1 MRSLHLVIRLVLT
14 AGLIA
19 SGPIVAGGGR
29 PSTAVKRP
37 VQPST
42 GRMAWHQAAAAPQS
56 ASRQTSAEVARLA
69 DEVAKEVEALR
80 GWQFKT
86 PIKKEL
92 STPGDV
98 RQYIERRVQ
107 TDLPPGKVERIQA
120 FLRTIGLISPD
131 CDLKATYV
139 SLLED
144 QVAGFYDTEHRTMH
158 LVERAGGTPVAVERI
173 MLAHELTHALDDQQV
188 DLGAFTKANAGR
200 SEDMDIV
207 TASVVEGSA
216 TGLMLQYVA
225 RDQLSGRI
233 KLQDLQ
239 QYAQQEAARGK
250 VLLEAPR
257 YFSVLL
263 ASYVCGLQFLAK
275 GDLPALLLAPDNR
288 AFGQSF
294 LEAEKAPPR
303 SSEQILHPSK
313 YWDQAARDEPVVVD
327 DAAARRWLTR
337 DGQWVVHTDT
347 VGEMLMAI
355 LTTPKGQRRDLAGME
370 LADTWTNPA
379 ATGWGGDRFY
389 LLASG
394 TSAGEAGRTLRN
406 VKGVWVTSWDTPQD
420 RDEFL
425 QALDR
430 GQAAEH
436 VTAPL
441 GTMGAIVFFAVDEA
455 EQQALLKRLQTSPLP
470 AVRDGRTWSPGHP

>member
-1 MRSLHLVIRLVLT
+1 MNRLRFVVRLALAAALMT
-14 AGLIA
+14 WGSI
-19 SGPIVAGGGR
+19 IAGGGR
-29 PSTAVKRP
+29 PPTAVTAATYP
-37 VQPST
+37 GT
-42 GRMAWHQAAAAPQS
+42 GGLPWRQAEAAAQF
-56 ASRQTSAEVARLA
+56 ASRQTSEDVARLA

-92 STPGDV
+92 STPEDV

-107 TDLPPGKVERIQA
+107 TDLPPGKAERIQA
-120 FLRTIGLISPD
+120 FLRTIGLIPPD
-131 CDLKATYV
+131 CNLEATYV
-139 SLLED
+139 RLLEN
-144 QVAGFYDTEHRTMH
+144 QVGGFYDSESRTMH
-158 LVERAGGTPVAVERI
+158 LVERAGGIPAAVERI

-188 DLGAFTKANAGR
+188 DLGAFTKAYAGR

-207 TASVVEGSA
+207 TASIVEGSA
-216 TGLMLQYVA
+216 TGLMLQYAA

-233 KLQDLQ
+233 NLQDLQ

-275 GDLPALLLAPDNR
+275 GDLPALLLAP
-288 AFGQSF
+288 
-294 LEAEKAPPR
+294 EAESTPPR
-303 SSEQILHPSK
+303 SSEQILHPAK
-313 YWDQAARDEPVVVD
+313 YWDKAARDEPVVVD

-337 DGQWVVHTDT
+337 SGQWVVHADT
-347 VGEMLMAI
+347 VGEMLIAI
-355 LTTPKGQRRDLAGME
+355 LTTPKDQRRDLAGME
-370 LADTWTNPA
+370 LANTWTNPA

-394 TSAGEAGRTLRN
+394 ASAGEAGRTLRN
-406 VKGVWVTSWDTPQD
+406 LKGVWITNWDTPQD

-430 GQAAEH
+430 GQTAAH
-436 VTAPL
+436 TTALL
-441 GTMGAIVFFAVDEA
+441 GTKEAIVFFAVDEA
-455 EQQALLKRLQTSPLP
+455 ERQALIKRLQESPLP